1 MERRKETLGDI
12 GFIAFIVL
20 VWAYA
25 LIPMVING

>member
-1 MERRKETLGDI
+1 MEKLKDRLGDI
-12 GFIAFIVL
+12 GFIVFIVL